1 MLIDIRNKS
10 SDFDPIYLDLSRYF
24 EIPEF
29 ETSSRVKHILT
40 YFSAALAAIS
50 ARLFL
55 LSSSRG
61 LIFPAS
67 SLAVDLIDRVTSKS

>member
-1 MLIDIRNKS
+1 MS
-10 SDFDPIYLDLSRYF
+10 SDFDPNYLLTYAGTLSYQ
-24 EIPEF
+24 EI
-29 ETSSRVKHILT
+29 SSQVKHILT

-67 SLAVDLIDRVTSKS
+67 SLAVDLIDSVTSKS